1 MVDLM
6 SADFKSILAETV
18 VTVETA
24 LKNMLDTQGNGLM
37 VDPMRHAVLNGGKR
51 LRAFLTIYS
60 SNIFDVPK
68 DAALQASMAIEC
80 LHAYSLVHDDLP
92 CMDDDDLRRGKPT
105 IHVKWNEATATLTG
119 DALQALAFE
128 LLANLPNTEAAK
140 IVKLSRSLAQASGMQ
155 GMVLG
160 QAQDIDAETSKKL
173 LNLEDITIL
182 QQNKTGALIEWAA
195 TAGAILAGRDQKP
208 LMDYSKSI
216 GLAFQIQDDILDI
229 EGDAK
234 VAGKRL
240 QKDANAGKVTF
251 VSILGMDKAK
261 LRAKELVE
269 QSIEALEVYGN
280 KADPMRQVAKFIIH
294 RNL

>member
-1 MVDLM
+1 MVNLM
-6 SADFKSILAETV
+6 SVDFKLTLAETV
-18 VTVETA
+18 VTVEAA

-68 DAALQASMAIEC
+68 DAALHASMAIEC

-105 IHVKWNEATATLTG
+105 IHVKWNEATAILTG

-160 QAQDIDAETSKKL
+160 QAQDIDAETSKNL
-173 LNLEDITIL
+173 LNLKDITIL

-195 TAGAILAGRDQKP
+195 TAGAILADRDEKP

-240 QKDANAGKVTF
+240 QKDVNAGKVTF
-251 VSILGMDKAK
+251 VSLLGMDKAK

-269 QSIEALEVYGN
+269 QSIEALEIYGD
-280 KADPMRQVAKFIIH
+280 KANPMRQVAQFIIH

>member
-1 MVDLM
+1 V
-6 SADFKSILAETV
+6 
-18 VTVETA
+18 
-24 LKNMLDTQGNGLM
+24 LDTQGNGLI

-60 SNIFDVPK
+60 SNIFDVSK

-105 IHVKWNEATATLTG
+105 IHVKWNEATAILTG

-155 GMVLG
+155 GMALG
-160 QAQDIDAETSKKL
+160 QAQDIDAETSKNL

-195 TAGAILAGRDQKP
+195 TAGAILAGRDEKH
-208 LMDYSKSI
+208 LKDYSKSI

-240 QKDANAGKVTF
+240 QKDVNAGKVTF
-251 VSILGMDKAK
+251 VSLLGMDKAK

-269 QSIEALEVYGN
+269 QSIEALEIYGD
-280 KADPMRQVAKFIIH
+280 KANPMRQVAQFIIN